1 MEENGAGTMWGGSC
15 RISLGGCRTGIMGIG
30 RGHCKIPQNN
40 VLLKIN
46 LPGGGVPRQL
56 SGGDRVTCVQARCGG
71 LDLQDF
77 FGGGATQESWEWGGG
92 TVSLKINLPGEVPI
106 DNTVILFIVGL
117 AMCIASNLA

>member
-56 SGGDRVTCVQARCGG
+56 SGGIELPACRHGVGGSTCRIS
-71 LDLQDF
+71 L
-77 FGGGATQESWEWGGG
+77 GGGATQESWEWGGG